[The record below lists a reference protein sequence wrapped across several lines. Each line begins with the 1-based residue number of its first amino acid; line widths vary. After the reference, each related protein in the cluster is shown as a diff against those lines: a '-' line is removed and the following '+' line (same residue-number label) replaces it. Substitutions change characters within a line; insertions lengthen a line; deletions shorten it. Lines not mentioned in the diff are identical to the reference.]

1 MMIAIRAGEEM
12 KFPMIKG
19 CPARATPYEPALA
32 KVKSRLEATADN
44 LSIFVTGFLAL
55 GWCHKELYEAFAKF
69 GKILSTKASLT
80 GDHKSKGYGYI
91 CFEKADSAK
100 AAIAEM
106 NNKSVNGA
114 VLGVKYYT
122 AKGFVEARVTR
133 NNLYVKGF
141 PKDDMTEQDLIVSI
155 IVD

>member
-1 MMIAIRAGEEM
+1 
-12 KFPMIKG
+12 
-19 CPARATPYEPALA
+19 
-32 KVKSRLEATADN
+32 
-44 LSIFVTGFLAL
+44 LAL